1 MIRTAALV
9 GALAA
14 WALVAY
20 GNRALALMNPV
31 LLPTPGEVVAVAAPQ
46 IRDGSLARH
55 LAVSSLRIVEGFG
68 LAAAAALGLG
78 LLVAVWVPAR
88 LALAVQP
95 PQKPPGPGRH
105 QGRPAARAAGQGADE
120 RCRPTGR
127 RHQGHDG

>member
-1 MIRTAALV
+1 MIRTAAFAGVLV
-9 GALAA
+9 LWG
-14 WALVAY
+14 LVAY

-78 LLVAVWVPAR
+78 LLVAVWVPR
-88 LALAVQP
+88 
-95 PQKPPGPGRH
+95 GSRSS
-105 QGRPAARAAGQGADE
+105 R
-120 RCRPTGR
+120 
-127 RHQGHDG
+127 